1 MKLHTGVYF
10 FVSLALHKKQMKPG
24 LSKLTHKKRLYLS
37 FMIYNGVHKLK
48 SQKWN
53 EVSITDQVILQAVS
67 FDLPR
72 KYREEKDGRRL
83 WSQGM
88 IKLVRLSM
96 ASGGGRGLRS

>member
-53 EVSITDQVILQAVS
+53 EVSITDQVTLQAES
-67 FDLPR
+67 PSIFLENIGKR
-72 KYREEKDGRRL
+72 KMEGDSGRRV
-83 WSQGM
+83 WS
-88 IKLVRLSM
+88 SW
-96 ASGGGRGLRS
+96 